1 MRERER
7 ELEGDQNSQIFFNSQ
22 GSNNSHFPGADP
34 RKPTTTTTPLGKT
47 KTCTPA
53 NKDKAFTASS
63 VTKKQEPKKQE
74 PARIQRP
81 EIDLYRSGPR
91 PVLAKAPETVFAP
104 SLDIRTAESS
114 GSQVVKINN
123 TNNPASQPDTLEPNR
138 ATCLSADAP
147 AGSRSTTRP
156 PAFPSQTTKSEINSP
171 SKVNEKA
178 LTTIPSQLLSKEK
191 FADSQVKTEE
201 NTQEISLRD
210 EVGEIIDYLM
220 ADVWPPPTH
229 KRALSPS
236 MDDGGGAGVLGNKKR
251 VKREEGE

>member
-1 MRERER
+1 MSERES
-7 ELEGDQNSQIFFNSQ
+7 LEGIKNSQIFFNFQ

-34 RKPTTTTTPLGKT
+34 RKPTTTTPLGKT
-47 KTCTPA
+47 KACTHE

-63 VTKKQEPKKQE
+63 AAKKQEPKKQE

-81 EIDLYRSGPR
+81 EIDLYRSGPQ

-114 GSQVVKINN
+114 GSQVVQFNN
-123 TNNPASQPDTLEPNR
+123 NNPPSQPDTLEPNH

-178 LTTIPSQLLSKEK
+178 LTTIPSQSLSKEK
-191 FADSQVKTEE
+191 AAGSQVKTEE
-201 NTQEISLRD
+201 NTQGFSLRD